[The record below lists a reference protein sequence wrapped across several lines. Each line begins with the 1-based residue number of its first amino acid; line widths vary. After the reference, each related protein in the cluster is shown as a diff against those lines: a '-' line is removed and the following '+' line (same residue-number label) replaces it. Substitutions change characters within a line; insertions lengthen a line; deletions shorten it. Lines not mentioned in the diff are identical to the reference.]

1 MWRRGVTEITAT
13 FLLIE
18 MIPRTRVARKT
29 YLDLLKKVSTLAMLI
44 SLVSRETT
52 YRELGRGLFQRQ
64 VVPQLIQNLW
74 DFTTQKCYSLPPCLH
89 HH

>member
-1 MWRRGVTEITAT
+1 MIMMWRRGVTEITAT

-29 YLDLLKKVSTLAMLI
+29 YYLDLLKKVSTLAMLI

-52 YRELGRGLFQRQ
+52 YRELGRGLLWP
-64 VVPQLIQNLW
+64 VVPG
-74 DFTTQKCYSLPPCLH
+74 
-89 HH
+89 

>member
-1 MWRRGVTEITAT
+1 MIMMWRRGVTEITAT

-44 SLVSRETT
+44 SSHLSVGKR
-52 YRELGRGLFQRQ
+52 
-64 VVPQLIQNLW
+64 PIANLAAAYFSAKW
-74 DFTTQKCYSLPPCLH
+74 SH
-89 HH
+89 N